1 MKKIFI
7 IFYILTSSSY
17 ASYEILDTKY
27 IYTIKMKS
35 GSFEDTFIQLKN
47 EIAHNSYVIINELN
61 LAKSTNNIAKVLDKK
76 EILNK
81 GKTFLICK
89 GTFALQMLE
98 ENISNITYCPLAI
111 SIYEKN
117 LNIFISFRKYK
128 SFSTKDTIAN
138 EINKQLKK
146 VILNS
151 LKD

>member
-81 GKTFLICK
+81 GKTLLICK
-89 GTFALQMLE
+89 GTFALQMFGLNEKGKTCCLFVEGYQPFFYVKVDSNWGNSERIALKIKLE
-98 ENISNITYCPLAI
+98 EEMGRGAY
-111 SIYEKN
+111 
-117 LNIFISFRKYK
+117 
-128 SFSTKDTIAN
+128 
-138 EINKQLKK
+138 
-146 VILNS
+146 
-151 LKD
+151 